1 MRPAAAAGKMFTVS
15 KNSDCCATFS
25 FKLAK
30 HAKLKRN
37 DSIRMLL
44 PRKFASCAEKKHGH
58 GYDPM
63 KKYGYDPIKC
73 HVQQSPLEP
82 WKTFSDW
89 YKRSMVETFRRK
101 KRVCEILLR

>member
-1 MRPAAAAGKMFTVS
+1 M
-15 KNSDCCATFS
+15 
-25 FKLAK
+25 
-30 HAKLKRN
+30 
-37 DSIRMLL
+37 

-63 KKYGYDPIKC
+63 KKYEYDPVKKYGYDPMKKYDYDPMKKYDYDPIKF